1 MTGTTAVLNRF
12 IIQAAIGYPLTLHG
26 RGEQTRAFINIQ
38 DTVRCIE
45 LAIVNPPQRGERV
58 RIFNQMTET
67 HRLIDLAKMISEL
80 TGAQI
85 SHVANPRK
93 EADINDLS
101 AENRHLLDLGLKPT
115 TLSAVLMQ
123 EISEIAKKYAAN
135 CDRSRILCLSR
146 W

>member
-1 MTGTTAVLNRF
+1 MPDFPGDHVASVPQEGKCAAHIFRLIIGVGLNRSF
-12 IIQAAIGYPLTLHG
+12 CHARPRRTSIPDLHQG
-26 RGEQTRAFINIQ
+26 
-38 DTVRCIE
+38 
-45 LAIVNPPQRGERV
+45 IVW